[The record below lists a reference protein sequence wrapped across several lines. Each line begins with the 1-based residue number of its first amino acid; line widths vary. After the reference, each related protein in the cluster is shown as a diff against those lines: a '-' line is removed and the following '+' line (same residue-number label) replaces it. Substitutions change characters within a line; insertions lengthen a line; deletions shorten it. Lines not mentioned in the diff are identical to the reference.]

1 LDVPGTF
8 TILDAM
14 EVMAALAG
22 GVLIGCA
29 VAMLLLLDGRVA
41 GISGIVGGVLR
52 PSPGEWRWQVL
63 FVGGLLAGGLLARA
77 ASPSAIGPIVTPL
90 PILAVAGILVGFG
103 TSLGS
108 GCTSG
113 HGVCG
118 VSRASPRSIAATAT
132 FMAVAAVVVFIV
144 RHGARL

>member
-1 LDVPGTF
+1 MD
-8 TILDAM
+8 IM
-14 EVMAALAG
+14 EVMTALAG

-41 GISGIVGGVLR
+41 GVSGIVGGVLR

-63 FVGGLLAGGLLARA
+63 FVGGLLAGGWLART

-90 PILAVAGILVGFG
+90 PILALAGILVGFG
-103 TSLGS
+103 TSLGG

-118 VSRASPRSIAATAT
+118 VSRASPRSVVATAT
-132 FMAVAAVVVFIV
+132 FMAVAVLVVFLV
-144 RHGARL
+144 RHGVRP